1 MELTATKTCM
11 DRDLKVAIKDLA
23 SQDLTL
29 LMPPHASSQYVSSV
43 TSLTLRLPAFDHI
56 EYIGKA
62 YLKIK
67 SDEFIFA
74 TTSASS
80 VNAAGSSGVE
90 STVVIIPAID
100 DSNLKIV
107 IIPDQCLS

>member
-1 MELTATKTCM
+1 M
-11 DRDLKVAIKDLA
+11 DKDLEVA
-23 SQDLTL
+23 SKDLDSQDLTAV
-29 LMPPHASSQYVSSV
+29 LMPPNASSQYVSSV

-56 EYIGKA
+56 EHNGKA

-74 TTSASS
+74 TTPNS
-80 VNAAGSSGVE
+80 NIAAGSSGLE
-90 STVVIIPAID
+90 SKVVIIPAID